1 MGDDF
6 VPHTSD
12 LQAALRII
20 PMPKDVNWNGDVFG
34 GWLMSHVDLAG
45 SVPAVKRA
53 RGRVATVAVNS
64 FIFKQPVSVGDLL
77 SFYADVVKVGHTSI
91 TVDVHVF
98 AERNPKHPEVVK
110 VTEAQLTYVAID
122 SQGNKRDLPPEP

>member
-1 MGDDF
+1 MVEDF
-6 VPHTSD
+6 VPHSSD
-12 LQAALRII
+12 VQPALRII

-98 AERNPKHPEVVK
+98 AERNPTHPEVVK

-122 SQGNKRDLPPEP
+122 SQGNKRELPPEP

>member
-1 MGDDF
+1 MGEDF

-12 LQAALRII
+12 LQPALRII

-98 AERNPKHPEVVK
+98 AERNPKNPEVVK

-122 SQGNKRDLPPEP
+122 SDGNKRDLPPEP